1 MRFISLI
8 FLLLPLTGCIGSLQ
22 QLKLLDPQAEDFSSA
37 LAAEY
42 LAFASSQAEEG
53 QDASADYFA
62 AKGMQAWHEE
72 EVPLETVNPSTPAPL
87 KNQLLAARDELSAL
101 LVDDVTAVAS
111 QQAAHAQLLF
121 DCWAR
126 QSVSKKKSAALCAE
140 ELQTELATL
149 EEVAVS
155 LDMATESTANISF
168 APGSAKLGKTEYAR
182 VAQIAASVRGDTTY
196 VIELQG
202 EASSAREER
211 LLAGRMNEIQK
222 ALRSRGI
229 SDAHIRIKKAD
240 GEKTVYLSSDRT
252 MKDKDMVTVVTRMFD
267 RSLEERP

>member
-8 FLLLPLTGCIGSLQ
+8 FLLLPLAGCMGSLQ

-42 LAFASSQAEEG
+42 LAFASSQTEEG
-53 QDASADYFA
+53 QLASADYFA
-62 AKGMQAWHEE
+62 AKGMQAWREE
-72 EVPLETVNPSTPAPL
+72 EVSLEMVNPSTPTPL
-87 KNQLLAARDELSAL
+87 KNQLLAVRDELSAL

-126 QSVSKKKSAALCAE
+126 QSISKKKNAALCAE

-155 LDMATESTANISF
+155 LDMATQSTAHISF
-168 APGSAKLGKTEYAR
+168 TPSSAKLGKAAHAQ
-182 VAQIAASVRGDTTY
+182 VAQIAASVHGEAPY
-196 VIELQG
+196 VIEMQG
-202 EASSAREER
+202 EVSSVREER

-222 ALRSRGI
+222 SLRTRGI

-240 GEKTVYLSSDRT
+240 GEKTVYLSNDRT
-252 MKDKDMVTVVTRMFD
+252 MKNNNIVTVVTRMFD
-267 RSLEERP
+267 RPVKEQP